1 MNETPNQAGGTGE
14 QDSPDQ
20 IFETIDREVR
30 EAVKWFWATQ
40 DSQKEKQLQSDNS
53 TRGRRANVLGGK
65 QMDGFASLIEDILLR
80 FGVPQTSIVH
90 NYQAT
95 LPGYFRHEKEWD
107 TAVVHKGSLLAA
119 IEFKS
124 IASSF
129 GNNLNNRT
137 EEALGS
143 NTDLR
148 QAYEQGVFA
157 PSARPWLGYLMLMA
171 KKEGSTR
178 PVRVREPNFDV
189 DPVFDEASYAQR
201 GEILCL
207 RMVRQQLVDGAVF
220 MLSDPEGPEGHFI
233 EPNEE
238 LWFERFARRL
248 TYHVLGSMK

>member
-1 MNETPNQAGGTGE
+1 MDETPNQPGGTGA

-40 DSQKEKQLQSDNS
+40 DSQKEKQLQSENS

-95 LPGYFRHEKEWD
+95 LPGYFRHEKEWN
-107 TAVVHKGSLLAA
+107 TTVVHEGNLLAA

-157 PSARPWLGYLMLMA
+157 PSARP
-171 KKEGSTR
+171 
-178 PVRVREPNFDV
+178 
-189 DPVFDEASYAQR
+189 
-201 GEILCL
+201 
-207 RMVRQQLVDGAVF
+207 
-220 MLSDPEGPEGHFI
+220 
-233 EPNEE
+233 
-238 LWFERFARRL
+238 
-248 TYHVLGSMK
+248 

>member
-1 MNETPNQAGGTGE
+1 MVE
-14 QDSPDQ
+14 SPDPLGSSPDFSSPDD
-20 IFETIDREVR
+20 IFDRIDDEVR
-30 EAVKWFWATQ
+30 EAVRWFWSTQ
-40 DSQKEKQLQSDNS
+40 DSQKEKQLQSKNS

-65 QMDGFASLIEDILLR
+65 QMDGFASLIEDVLLA
-80 FGVPQTSIVH
+80 FGIPESSIVH
-90 NYQAT
+90 NYRAT

-107 TAVVHKGSLLAA
+107 TAVVHNGKLLAA

-148 QAYEQGVFA
+148 QAYEQGVYA
-157 PSARPWLGYLMLMA
+157 PSPPPWLGYLMLMA
-171 KKEGSTR
+171 KDEGSTR
-178 PVRVREPNFDV
+178 PVTVREPNFDV
-189 DPVFDEASYAQR
+189 DPVFDGASYSRRA
-201 GEILCL
+201 EVLCL

-220 MLSDPEGPEGHFI
+220 MLSDPNGPDGHYV

-238 LWFERFARRL
+238 LRFEPFARRL
-248 TYHVLGSMK
+248 TYHVLGAME

>member
-1 MNETPNQAGGTGE
+1 MNETPIQPD
-14 QDSPDQ
+14 DSNGQGPPDQ
-20 IFETIDREVR
+20 LFETIDDDVR
-30 EAVKWFWATQ
+30 EAVRWFWATQ
-40 DSQKEKQLQSDNS
+40 DSQKEKQLKSENS

-80 FGVPQTSIVH
+80 FGVPQASIVH

-95 LPGYFRHEKEWD
+95 LPGYFRHEEEWD
-107 TAVVHKGSLLAA
+107 TAVVHEGSLLAA

-157 PSARPWLGYLMLMA
+157 PSAPPWLGYLMLVA
-171 KKEGSTR
+171 KKENSTR
-178 PVRVREPNFDV
+178 PVSVRAPAFDV
-189 DPVFDEASYAQR
+189 DPVFDGASYALR
-201 GEILCL
+201 GEVLCL

-220 MLSDPEGPEGHFI
+220 MLSDPEGPEGHFV

-238 LWFERFARRL
+238 LRFERFARRL
-248 TYHVLGSMK
+248 TYHVLGAMK

>member
-1 MNETPNQAGGTGE
+1 M
-14 QDSPDQ
+14 
-20 IFETIDREVR
+20 
-30 EAVKWFWATQ
+30 
-40 DSQKEKQLQSDNS
+40 
-53 TRGRRANVLGGK
+53 
-65 QMDGFASLIEDILLR
+65 
-80 FGVPQTSIVH
+80 
-90 NYQAT
+90 
-95 LPGYFRHEKEWD
+95 HE
-107 TAVVHKGSLLAA
+107 GSLLAA

-157 PSARPWLGYLMLMA
+157 PSARP
-171 KKEGSTR
+171 
-178 PVRVREPNFDV
+178 VRVREPNFDV
-189 DPVFDEASYAQR
+189 DPVFDGASYARR

-207 RMVRQQLVDGAVF
+207 RMVRQQLVDGAIF

-248 TYHVLGSMK
+248 TYHVLGAMK